1 MTNDEKINEL
11 TGKINTLIKKKNL
24 FPDSKGNWFSSSQLD
39 ALRQVY
45 EKYGIRTAKI
55 FQIGRIDQRGRRIEQ
70 KQNEILLEVLEFIEK
85 LRIDLRVA
93 SYLLGRLNPILNKI
107 EEKEKRR

>member
-45 EKYGIRTAKI
+45 EKYGIRTAKM
-55 FQIGRIDQRGRRIEQ
+55 FQIGKIDRNRKALEQ
-70 KQNEILLEVLEFIEK
+70 KRNEILLEVLEFIEK
-85 LRIDLRVA
+85 LRIDIRVA

-107 EEKEKRR
+107 KEKEKRK

>member
-45 EKYGIRTAKI
+45 EKYGIRTAKM
-55 FQIGRIDQRGRRIEQ
+55 FQIGKIDRNRKAFEQ
-70 KQNEILLEVLEFIEK
+70 KRNEILLEVLEFIER

-107 EEKEKRR
+107 KEKEKRR

>member
-1 MTNDEKINEL
+1 
-11 TGKINTLIKKKNL
+11 LIKKKNL

-45 EKYGIRTAKI
+45 EKYGIRTAKM
-55 FQIGRIDQRGRRIEQ
+55 FQIGKIDRNRKAFEQ
-70 KQNEILLEVLEFIEK
+70 KRNEILLEVLEFIER

-107 EEKEKRR
+107 KEKEKRR